1 MTPRVHGT
9 ISAIWNAAYDLGV
22 GVGAVGIGL
31 VVSGVGFSPAF
42 LLTVAAMLPALL
54 LARRETA
61 AGSCRPVVAG
71 NLTP

>member
-9 ISAIWNAAYDLGV
+9 VSAIWNVAYDLGM

-42 LLTVAAMLPALL
+42 LLTAAMLPALL